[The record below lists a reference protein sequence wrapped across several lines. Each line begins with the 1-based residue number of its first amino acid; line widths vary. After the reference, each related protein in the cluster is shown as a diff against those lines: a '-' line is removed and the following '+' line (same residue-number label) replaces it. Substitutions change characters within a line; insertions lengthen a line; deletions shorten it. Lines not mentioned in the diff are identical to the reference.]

1 MARVA
6 DGPVIEGGTNQGKG
20 GSSQVF
26 AVRMLPY
33 TNKKNTRGRCCLGEN
48 EFNLGH
54 FEFEAFVTHVNG
66 TVPLQSR
73 AGPSVLN
80 AN

>member
-33 TNKKNTRGRCCLGEN
+33 TNKKNTRGRCCLGEM
-48 EFNLGH
+48 
-54 FEFEAFVTHVNG
+54 
-66 TVPLQSR
+66 S
-73 AGPSVLN
+73 SIWDVLSLKLL
-80 AN
+80 

>member
-1 MARVA
+1 M
-6 DGPVIEGGTNQGKG
+6 GG
-20 GSSQVF
+20 
-26 AVRMLPY
+26 
-33 TNKKNTRGRCCLGEN
+33 N

-73 AGPSVLN
+73 AGAEGLRELDELRGHQCLMLTETRKEDDLAEKWMTSHFTGV
-80 AN
+80 

>member
-1 MARVA
+1 M
-6 DGPVIEGGTNQGKG
+6 
-20 GSSQVF
+20 
-26 AVRMLPY
+26 RMLPY

-48 EFNLGH
+48 EFNLGR